1 MSPSCL
7 IEQKARSGDTG
18 SLHSLI
24 ALSFVQFKSQ
34 TLTPA
39 ALPPPAPAHYAGR
52 PIVLARELRD
62 QLKWLAS
69 GYFVKAS
76 SNLLNFPPLPLLLY
90 LSFNLFHIC
99 QRETQLSPGTPPL
112 GMWDGGPDLVV
123 SQGISM
129 VLGLHGPAH
138 CRCISM
144 NLHKSRAE
152 GGGGG
157 LGRPLALK
165 ETGEMERGEILAP
178 DLVRLSRPP
187 SESNTLGNR
196 ALNGPHVYEW
206 ARVEPPPR
214 SSPYKMS
221 CPNKQKHFNYM
232 MGRFVFSH
240 TQGVMHPIFVVV
252 VFFTTR
258 KS

>member
-1 MSPSCL
+1 MGPCPTCQPQWNALSPSCL

-152 GGGGG
+152 GGGGACETTSPERN
-157 LGRPLALK
+157 GRNGK
-165 ETGEMERGEILAP
+165 GRN
-178 DLVRLSRPP
+178 SRP
-187 SESNTLGNR
+187 GF
-196 ALNGPHVYEW
+196 GK
-206 ARVEPPPR
+206 VEPA
-214 SSPYKMS
+214 S
-221 CPNKQKHFNYM
+221 F
-232 MGRFVFSH
+232 
-240 TQGVMHPIFVVV
+240 
-252 VFFTTR
+252 
-258 KS
+258 